1 MIGIHYGFSNQLNYN
16 LGTFIKSIIKE
27 LNKYKNITKNNEN
40 NMSNN
45 DTINK
50 PNIISLENNTNKI
63 MNNFDSNNNKLLNS
77 NNNKTDKNNNN
88 IYQNNKNNNMLNNI
102 DNKIIDIGNNNMIEI
117 LSKDDFSLS
126 IKSYPSENN
135 FINIFFDKENG
146 HRTNI
151 IIPSYKG
158 INQEN

>member
-50 PNIISLENNTNKI
+50 PNIISLENNSIVPTKSWIILIQIIINCWI
-63 MNNFDSNNNKLLNS
+63 L
-77 NNNKTDKNNNN
+77 
-88 IYQNNKNNNMLNNI
+88 IIIRQI
-102 DNKIIDIGNNNMIEI
+102 KIIIIY
-117 LSKDDFSLS
+117 
-126 IKSYPSENN
+126 IK
-135 FINIFFDKENG
+135 IIK
-146 HRTNI
+146 I
-151 IIPSYKG
+151 IIC
-158 INQEN
+158 